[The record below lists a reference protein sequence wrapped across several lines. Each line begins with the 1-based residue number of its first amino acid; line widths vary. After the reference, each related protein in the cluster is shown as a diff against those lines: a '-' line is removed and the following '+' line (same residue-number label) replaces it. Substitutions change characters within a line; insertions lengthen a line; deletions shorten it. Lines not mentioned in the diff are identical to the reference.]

1 MRGYRLVVV
10 VCAALIWC
18 AACGP
23 AGGGEDAERGTKEYT
38 VRLSYVEWST
48 EIASTNLVKAV
59 LQEKLGYPCEIVP
72 MSADEM
78 WAAVAEGEV
87 DGMVSA
93 WLPSTHEHYWQQ
105 YREQVVDLGPNL
117 TGTRIGL
124 VVPDVNVGRQ
134 TDPTGKKN
142 RPYITV
148 TSIDELPEHSDRF
161 GNAIVGIDPEAGIMR
176 KTREA
181 MEAYRLDEDFQLIDG
196 DEITMTEELTEAIQG
211 QRWIVVTG
219 WDPHWMFGRWELRFL
234 DDPKGVYGGREAIHT
249 IVRPGLEEDAPEAYA
264 FLDRFRWSTEEMDNL
279 MAMIQRED
287 GLYPYR
293 HARRWL
299 RNRPERVAKWLENG
313 L

>member
-1 MRGYRLVVV
+1 MRRRELHLVA
-10 VCAALIWC
+10 CGLLLAT

-23 AGGGEDAERGTKEYT
+23 GGGADGDGPPERDYT

-48 EIASTNLVKAV
+48 EVASTNLVKAV
-59 LQEKLGYPCEIVP
+59 LQERLGFPCEIIA

-78 WAAVAEGEV
+78 WASVATGEV

-93 WLPSTHEHYWQQ
+93 WLPSTHEHYWRRYQ
-105 YREQVVDLGPNL
+105 EAVVDLGPNL

-124 VVPDVNVGRQ
+124 VVPDLTVGRQ

-142 RPYITV
+142 QPYITV
-148 TSIDELPEHSDRF
+148 DSIRELDDEAGRF
-161 GNAIVGIDPEAGIMR
+161 GNAIVGIDPEAGVMR

-181 MEAYRLDEDFQLIDG
+181 MRAYGLEEDFQLIEG
-196 DEITMTEELTEAIQG
+196 SESTMTDELTEAIQG

-234 DDPKGVYGGREAIHT
+234 EDPEGVYGGREAIHT
-249 IVRPGLEEDAPEAYA
+249 IVRPGLREDAPEAYA
-264 FLDRFRWSTEEMDNL
+264 LLDRFEWTTAEMNNL
-279 MAMIQRED
+279 MSMIQRED

-293 HARRWL
+293 HAL
-299 RNRPERVAKWLENG
+299 RWLENHPDRVASWLPDG
-313 L
+313 S